1 LWQDNHSHVAIGLTK
16 MGELETALR
25 ALFDEFGLDAVIE
38 TVSEIADELDPLPD
52 KLLSYLPDYNRVMH

>member
-1 LWQDNHSHVAIGLTK
+1 

-38 TVSEIADELDPLPD
+38 TVSDIADELEPLPD
-52 KLLSYLPDYNRVMH
+52 KLLGYLPDYNPVMH